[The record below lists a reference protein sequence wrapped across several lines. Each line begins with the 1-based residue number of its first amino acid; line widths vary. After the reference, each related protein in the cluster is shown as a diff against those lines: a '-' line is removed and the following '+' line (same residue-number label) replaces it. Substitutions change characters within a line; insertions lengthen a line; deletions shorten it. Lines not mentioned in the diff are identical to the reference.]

1 MESTQN
7 KTRCPHS
14 KKCGGCQLQNLDYKE
29 QLAHKERTCIRLL
42 GKFCRVEPI
51 IGMENPYHYRNKVQ
65 AAFGTTRAGRIISGI
80 YQSSTHNIV
89 AVDSCMTE
97 DEIADRIIVD
107 IRRLLRDFKMTTYNE
122 VTGRGFLRHV
132 LVKRGFQTGEVM
144 VVLVTGTPIFPA
156 RNNFTRALLK
166 LHPEITTI
174 IQNVNDRY
182 TSMLL
187 GQNEKTLYGPGYIT
201 DILCGLRFRI
211 SAKSFYQI
219 NPVQTEVLYGKAMEF
234 AELTGKETVIDAYCG
249 IGTIGMVA
257 AKKAG
262 QVLGVEV
269 NRDAVRDA
277 RENAKLNRV
286 KNIRFVCAD
295 AGDFMVDMANA
306 GEHCDVLFM
315 DPPRAGSDTAFLS
328 CALTLAPRRIVYVSC
343 NPETLARDLNFLT
356 KRGYRAEKIQPVDM
370 FPHTDHV
377 ETVALLTREKSVK
390 SYAYVNISPSELGMG
405 GKVKKPT
412 YKQIKEY
419 VQKTHGL
426 KVSSL
431 YIANLKD
438 ELGLDKQFSYEEA
451 EMSAE
456 KRPKCPPEKREAI
469 LDAFRHFGMMEAY
482 ARPEG
487 ACGSVRAMPEHNT
500 CRCGPVI
507 TDGYPH
513 PATRERRY

>member
-277 RENAKLNRV
+277 ISNAKANRADNV
-286 KNIRFVCAD
+286 RFYTAD
-295 AGDFMVDMANA
+295 ASDFLQGMAKA
-306 GEHCDVLFM
+306 GEPERTPTSSSSTRRVPAATSAFS
-315 DPPRAGSDTAFLS
+315 PPSRLWHRSAWYTCRAT
-328 CALTLAPRRIVYVSC
+328 RRHS
-343 NPETLARDLNFLT
+343 
-356 KRGYRAEKIQPVDM
+356 RA
-370 FPHTDHV
+370 TS
-377 ETVALLTREKSVK
+377 A
-390 SYAYVNISPSELGMG
+390 ISPA
-405 GKVKKPT
+405 T
-412 YKQIKEY
+412 A
-419 VQKTHGL
+419 TA
-426 KVSSL
+426 SSASSRS
-431 YIANLKD
+431 IC
-438 ELGLDKQFSYEEA
+438 S
-451 EMSAE
+451 
-456 KRPKCPPEKREAI
+456 R
-469 LDAFRHFGMMEAY
+469 
-482 ARPEG
+482 
-487 ACGSVRAMPEHNT
+487 
-500 CRCGPVI
+500 
-507 TDGYPH
+507 
-513 PATRERRY
+513 TRSISRRWLC

>member
-1 MESTQN
+1 MQSPGNVVYYIANYFYLEITMDQ
-7 KTRCPHS
+7 KHIPCPNFR
-14 KKCGGCQLQNLDYKE
+14 KCGGCQLQNLPYAE
-29 QLAHKERTCIRLL
+29 QLLHKQRRAVSVL
-42 GKFCRVEPI
+42 GELGHVENI
-51 IGMENPYHYRNKVQ
+51 IGMDEPTHYRNKVH
-65 AAFGTTRAGRIISGI
+65 AALAYDRAKNKTISGI
-80 YQSSTHNIV
+80 YQPGSHRIV
-89 AVDSCMTE
+89 PVDECMIE
-97 DEIADRIIVD
+97 DKLADEIIVD
-107 IRRLLRDFKMTTYNE
+107 IRRLLRNFKMTTYNE

-132 LVKRGFQTGEVM
+132 LVKHGFQTGEVM

-377 ETVALLTREKSVK
+377 ECVVR
-390 SYAYVNISPSELGMG
+390 
-405 GKVKKPT
+405 
-412 YKQIKEY
+412 
-419 VQKTHGL
+419 
-426 KVSSL
+426 
-431 YIANLKD
+431 
-438 ELGLDKQFSYEEA
+438 LDK
-451 EMSAE
+451 M
-456 KRPKCPPEKREAI
+456 
-469 LDAFRHFGMMEAY
+469 
-482 ARPEG
+482 
-487 ACGSVRAMPEHNT
+487 N
-500 CRCGPVI
+500 
-507 TDGYPH
+507 
-513 PATRERRY
+513 

>member
-187 GQNEKTLYGPGYIT
+187 GQNEKILYGPGYIT

-219 NPVQTEVLYGKAMEF
+219 NPVQTEVLYSKAMEF

-377 ETVALLTREKSVK
+377 ETVAVLTREKSVK

-405 GKVKKPT
+405 GKVKEPT
-412 YKQIKEY
+412 YKQIQEY
-419 VQKTHGL
+419 VLKNHGL

-469 LDAFRHFGMMEAY
+469 LDAFRHFGLIGED
-482 ARPEG
+482 ET
-487 ACGSVRAMPEHNT
+487 EK
-500 CRCGPVI
+500 
-507 TDGYPH
+507 
-513 PATRERRY
+513 

>member
-257 AKKAG
+257 AKRAG

-377 ETVALLTREKSVK
+377 ETVVLLSKGEVDSKKIRVEFSLEDMDM
-390 SYAYVNISPSELGMG
+390 SEF
-405 GKVKKPT
+405 
-412 YKQIKEY
+412 Q
-419 VQKTHGL
+419 
-426 KVSSL
+426 
-431 YIANLKD
+431 D
-438 ELGLDKQFSYEEA
+438 
-451 EMSAE
+451 
-456 KRPKCPPEKREAI
+456 
-469 LDAFRHFGMMEAY
+469 
-482 ARPEG
+482 G
-487 ACGSVRAMPEHNT
+487 AKMCIRDRCGSK
-500 CRCGPVI
+500 
-507 TDGYPH
+507 
-513 PATRERRY
+513 

>member
-257 AKKAG
+257 AKRAG

-377 ETVALLTREKSVK
+377 ETVCLLTREKSVK
-390 SYAYVNISPSELGMG
+390 SYAYVDITPSELGMG

-412 YKQIKEY
+412 YKQIQAY
-419 VQKTHGL
+419 VLETHGL
-426 KVSSL
+426 KVSPL
-431 YIANLKD
+431 YIANVKD
-438 ELGLDKQFSYEEA
+438 EFGLEKQFSYEEA
-451 EMSAE
+451 GMSAK
-456 KRPKCPPEKREAI
+456 KRPNCPPEKRAAI
-469 LDAFRHFGMMEAY
+469 IDALIHFGMLDED
-482 ARPEG
+482 ARET
-487 ACGSVRAMPEHNT
+487 E
-500 CRCGPVI
+500 
-507 TDGYPH
+507 
-513 PATRERRY
+513 

>member
-377 ETVALLTREKSVK
+377 ETVCLLTREKSVK
-390 SYAYVNISPSELGMG
+390 SYAYVDITPSELGMG

-412 YKQIKEY
+412 YKQIQAY
-419 VQKTHGL
+419 VLETHGL
-426 KVSSL
+426 KVSPL
-431 YIANLKD
+431 YIANVKD
-438 ELGLDKQFSYEEA
+438 EFGLEKQFSYEEA
-451 EMSAE
+451 GMSAK
-456 KRPKCPPEKREAI
+456 KRPNCPPEKRAAI
-469 LDAFRHFGMMEAY
+469 IDALIHFGMLDED
-482 ARPEG
+482 ARET
-487 ACGSVRAMPEHNT
+487 E
-500 CRCGPVI
+500 
-507 TDGYPH
+507 
-513 PATRERRY
+513 

>member
-107 IRRLLRDFKMTTYNE
+107 IRRLLRNFKMTTYNE

-219 NPVQTEVLYGKAMEF
+219 NPVQTEVLYRQAIELAGF
-234 AELTGKETVIDAYCG
+234 TGAEHAIDAYCG
-249 IGTIGMVA
+249 TGTIGLVA
-257 AKKAG
+257 ASMGAA
-262 QVLGVEV
+262 QVTGVDCVESSI
-269 NRDAVRDA
+269 RDA
-277 RENAKLNRV
+277 RQNARHNGV
-286 KNIRFVCAD
+286 DNARFAVAD
-295 AGDFMVDMANA
+295 AGAFMRDMAAQAAAA
-306 GEHCDVLFM
+306 GRAGTDEEGRPLVLLM
-315 DPPRAGSDTAFLS
+315 DPPRAGSTEEFLR
-328 CALTLAPRRIVYVSC
+328 AAVQLAPEVV
-343 NPETLARDLNFLT
+343 
-356 KRGYRAEKIQPVDM
+356 
-370 FPHTDHV
+370 
-377 ETVALLTREKSVK
+377 
-390 SYAYVNISPSELGMG
+390 
-405 GKVKKPT
+405 
-412 YKQIKEY
+412 
-419 VQKTHGL
+419 
-426 KVSSL
+426 
-431 YIANLKD
+431 
-438 ELGLDKQFSYEEA
+438 
-451 EMSAE
+451 MSATVVMPLDSDS
-456 KRPKCPPEKREAI
+456 RPPRMAESYQSATSI
-469 LDAFRHFGMMEAY
+469 LADSSRMVMIQVA
-482 ARPEG
+482 
-487 ACGSVRAMPEHNT
+487 
-500 CRCGPVI
+500 
-507 TDGYPH
+507 
-513 PATRERRY
+513 

>member
-1 MESTQN
+1 
-7 KTRCPHS
+7 
-14 KKCGGCQLQNLDYKE
+14 
-29 QLAHKERTCIRLL
+29 
-42 GKFCRVEPI
+42 
-51 IGMENPYHYRNKVQ
+51 
-65 AAFGTTRAGRIISGI
+65 
-80 YQSSTHNIV
+80 
-89 AVDSCMTE
+89 
-97 DEIADRIIVD
+97 
-107 IRRLLRDFKMTTYNE
+107 MTTYNE

-315 DPPRAGSDTAFLS
+315 DPPRTGSDTAFLS

-377 ETVALLTREKSVK
+377 ECVVR
-390 SYAYVNISPSELGMG
+390 
-405 GKVKKPT
+405 
-412 YKQIKEY
+412 
-419 VQKTHGL
+419 
-426 KVSSL
+426 
-431 YIANLKD
+431 
-438 ELGLDKQFSYEEA
+438 LDK
-451 EMSAE
+451 M
-456 KRPKCPPEKREAI
+456 
-469 LDAFRHFGMMEAY
+469 
-482 ARPEG
+482 
-487 ACGSVRAMPEHNT
+487 N
-500 CRCGPVI
+500 
-507 TDGYPH
+507 
-513 PATRERRY
+513 

>member
-166 LHPEITTI
+166 LPPWKLPQSFKMSTTATPPCCSGRTRKHSTAPAI
-174 IQNVNDRY
+174 SRIFSAGCASAFRQNHSTRLTPCRPRCCTAKRWN
-182 TSMLL
+182 
-187 GQNEKTLYGPGYIT
+187 
-201 DILCGLRFRI
+201 LRSSR
-211 SAKSFYQI
+211 AKKPS
-219 NPVQTEVLYGKAMEF
+219 
-234 AELTGKETVIDAYCG
+234 LTRTAG
-249 IGTIGMVA
+249 IAPSGMVA
-257 AKKAG
+257 AKRAG

-377 ETVALLTREKSVK
+377 ETVCLLSR
-390 SYAYVNISPSELGMG
+390 
-405 GKVKKPT
+405 
-412 YKQIKEY
+412 
-419 VQKTHGL
+419 
-426 KVSSL
+426 
-431 YIANLKD
+431 
-438 ELGLDKQFSYEEA
+438 
-451 EMSAE
+451 
-456 KRPKCPPEKREAI
+456 AI
-469 LDAFRHFGMMEAY
+469 
-482 ARPEG
+482 
-487 ACGSVRAMPEHNT
+487 
-500 CRCGPVI
+500 
-507 TDGYPH
+507 
-513 PATRERRY
+513 

>member
-1 MESTQN
+1 MQSPGNVVYYIANYFYLEITMDQ
-7 KTRCPHS
+7 KHIPCPNFR
-14 KKCGGCQLQNLDYKE
+14 KCGGCQLQNLPYAE
-29 QLAHKERTCIRLL
+29 QLLHKQRRAVSVL
-42 GKFCRVEPI
+42 GELGHVENI
-51 IGMENPYHYRNKVQ
+51 IGMDEPAHYRNKVH
-65 AAFGTTRAGRIISGI
+65 AALAYDRAKNKTISGI
-80 YQSSTHNIV
+80 YQPGSHRIV
-89 AVDSCMTE
+89 PVDECMIE
-97 DEIADRIIVD
+97 DKLADEIIVD

-257 AKKAG
+257 AKRAG

-370 FPHTDHV
+370 IPHTDHV
-377 ETVALLTREKSVK
+377 ECVVR
-390 SYAYVNISPSELGMG
+390 
-405 GKVKKPT
+405 
-412 YKQIKEY
+412 
-419 VQKTHGL
+419 
-426 KVSSL
+426 
-431 YIANLKD
+431 
-438 ELGLDKQFSYEEA
+438 LDK
-451 EMSAE
+451 M
-456 KRPKCPPEKREAI
+456 
-469 LDAFRHFGMMEAY
+469 
-482 ARPEG
+482 
-487 ACGSVRAMPEHNT
+487 N
-500 CRCGPVI
+500 
-507 TDGYPH
+507 
-513 PATRERRY
+513 

>member
-132 LVKRGFQTGEVM
+132 LVKHGFQTGEVM

-377 ETVALLTREKSVK
+377 ETVCLLTREKSVK
-390 SYAYVNISPSELGMG
+390 SYAYVDITPSELGMG

-412 YKQIKEY
+412 YKQIQAY
-419 VQKTHGL
+419 VLETHGL
-426 KVSSL
+426 KVSPL
-431 YIANLKD
+431 YIANVKD
-438 ELGLDKQFSYEEA
+438 EFGLEKQFSYEEA
-451 EMSAE
+451 GMSAK
-456 KRPKCPPEKREAI
+456 KRPNCPPEKRAAI
-469 LDAFRHFGMMEAY
+469 IDALIHFGMLDED
-482 ARPEG
+482 ARET
-487 ACGSVRAMPEHNT
+487 E
-500 CRCGPVI
+500 
-507 TDGYPH
+507 
-513 PATRERRY
+513 

>member
-107 IRRLLRDFKMTTYNE
+107 IRRLLRNFKMTTYNE

-295 AGDFMVDMANA
+295 AGNFMVDMANA

-315 DPPRAGSDTAFLS
+315 DPPRTGSDTAFLS

-377 ETVALLTREKSVK
+377 ETVCLLTREKSVK
-390 SYAYVNISPSELGMG
+390 SYAYVDITPSELGMG

-412 YKQIKEY
+412 YKQIQAY
-419 VQKTHGL
+419 VLETHGL
-426 KVSSL
+426 KVSPL
-431 YIANLKD
+431 YIANVKD
-438 ELGLDKQFSYEEA
+438 EFGLEKQFSYEEA
-451 EMSAE
+451 GMSAK
-456 KRPKCPPEKREAI
+456 KRPNCPPEKRAAI
-469 LDAFRHFGMMEAY
+469 IDALIHFGMLDED
-482 ARPEG
+482 ARET
-487 ACGSVRAMPEHNT
+487 E
-500 CRCGPVI
+500 
-507 TDGYPH
+507 
-513 PATRERRY
+513 